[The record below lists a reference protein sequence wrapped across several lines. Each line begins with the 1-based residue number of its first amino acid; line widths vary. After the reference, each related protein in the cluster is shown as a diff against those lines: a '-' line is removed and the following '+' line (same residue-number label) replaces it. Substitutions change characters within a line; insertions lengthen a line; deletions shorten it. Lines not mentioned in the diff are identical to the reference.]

1 MSSFLDFLMDLG
13 KQVAVGGARPG
24 EQPPPSPA
32 PPPKASFRLV
42 IYVGSFQRRGPQSSV
57 QVARGVADSW
67 PLVMKSLRRHGPAL
81 WLSAGLKAAEL

>member
-1 MSSFLDFLMDLG
+1 MSSFLHFLMDLG

-24 EQPPPSPA
+24 EQPSPP

-57 QVARGVADSW
+57 QVARGVGDSW
-67 PLVMKSLRRHGPAL
+67 ALFMKSLRRHRPAL
-81 WLSAGLKAAEL
+81 WLLAGLKAAEL